1 MGQSSSVAVKNTGK
15 KLDFDRR
22 SRCQIQ
28 ASLFEDRIG
37 LVWSRWW
44 KSRDM
49 LEASAGESDSQGKLH
64 LTAATW
70 LLLMPSF
77 WHVSPI
83 TSPNLHRDMS

>member
-1 MGQSSSVAVKNTGK
+1 MVTPAIGDIVKKPGVVVN
-15 KLDFDRR
+15 F
-22 SRCQIQ
+22 Q
-28 ASLFEDRIG
+28 AYFGDRIG

-44 KSRDM
+44 KSREM
-49 LEASAGESDSQGKLH
+49 LEATAGEIDSQGKLH
-64 LTAATW
+64 LTATTW

>member
-1 MGQSSSVAVKNTGK
+1 M
-15 KLDFDRR
+15 LLHMR
-22 SRCQIQ
+22 STRMALFRFAR
-28 ASLFEDRIG
+28 ASGVLHDSRLRGGFVG

-70 LLLMPSF
+70 LFLMPSF
-77 WHVSPI
+77 WHMSPI
-83 TSPNLHRDMS
+83 TSPNLHRDMSSL